1 MKLKKQQ
8 ILLDMDGVIA
18 DFLGGALKVL
28 NKDFN
33 KNITIEQYATDFG
46 KWETYDY
53 YGITIDQF
61 WESID
66 KTPDFWY
73 RLQPMPWGR
82 ELYQFLQDMGDVTI
96 VTTPN
101 LHPDCA
107 SQKLKWLNG
116 YLGIKS
122 NAVFLGARKYL
133 MAGNGILIDD
143 YYKNTESFKEAGG
156 DAILIP
162 SNWNTVGLTFDDI
175 INSILGRQ

>member
-1 MKLKKQQ
+1 MKKQQ
-8 ILLDMDGVIA
+8 ILLDMDGVIV
-18 DFLGGALKVL
+18 DFLGGAIKVL
-28 NKDFN
+28 NRDYN
-33 KNITIEQYATDFG
+33 KTITIEQYATEFG
-46 KWETYDY
+46 KWDTYDF
-53 YGITIDQF
+53 YGITVEQF

-73 RLQPMPWGR
+73 RLNPMPWGR
-82 ELYQFLQDMGDVTI
+82 ELYKFLSEFGEVTI

-133 MAGNGILIDD
+133 MAGNGILVDD
-143 YYKNTESFKEAGG
+143 YHKNVESFREAGG
-156 DAILIP
+156 EAILVP

-175 INSILGRQ
+175 QNVLLDRK

>member
-1 MKLKKQQ
+1 MLKKNQ

-18 DFLGGALKVL
+18 DFLGGAIKVL

-33 KNITIEQYATDFG
+33 RNITIEQYATEFG
-46 KWETYDY
+46 QWGIYDY
-53 YGITIDQF
+53 YGITQEQF

-66 KTPDFWY
+66 RKIDFWY
-73 RLQPMPWGR
+73 KLEPITWGR
-82 ELYQFLQDMGDVTI
+82 DLYHFLSEFGEVTI

-143 YYKNTESFKEAGG
+143 YYKNVESFKRAGG
-156 DAILIP
+156 EAILIP
-162 SNWNTVGLTFDDI
+162 SNWNTVGLTFDEIKNI
-175 INSILGRQ
+175 ILAKA